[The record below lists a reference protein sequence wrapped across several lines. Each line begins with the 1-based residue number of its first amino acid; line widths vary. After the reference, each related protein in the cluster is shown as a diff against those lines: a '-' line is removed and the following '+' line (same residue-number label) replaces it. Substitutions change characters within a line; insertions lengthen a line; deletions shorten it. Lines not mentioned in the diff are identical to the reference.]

1 MCLPKGRVYVCSA
14 MDDEEAAFTCPP
26 RECGGY
32 SEGFCGNRP
41 VLGDD
46 GMAADDECL
55 PCDAVEVV
63 ITPKARHAA
72 TQAALAA
79 AEFAI
84 AGYLERGVKP
94 VWPDILA
101 KLRKAKGESDD

>member
-1 MCLPKGRVYVCSA
+1 VCSA

-63 ITPKARHAA
+63 ITPKETHVA
-72 TQAALAA
+72 TQAAIGE
-79 AEFAI
+79 AETALEYSRKRI
-84 AGYLERGVKP
+84 AGKKQHDVI
-94 VWPDILA
+94 DAALA
-101 KLRKAKGESDD
+101 RLRALGKG